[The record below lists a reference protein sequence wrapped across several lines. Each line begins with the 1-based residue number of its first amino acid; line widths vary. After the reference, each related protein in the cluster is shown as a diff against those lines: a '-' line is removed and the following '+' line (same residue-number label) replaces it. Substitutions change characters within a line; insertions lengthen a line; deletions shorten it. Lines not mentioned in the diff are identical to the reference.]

1 MKRLL
6 TFSTVVVLTVFAT
19 DLLLAQSNSFVGTW
33 KLNSAKTKYTSGA
46 PPKEETVTI
55 QMAGDRDQTSAN
67 GTAAD
72 GSPFL
77 LKYEVPDKGGA
88 GKVLDGP
95 FDAVSAKRVDD
106 NTIDS
111 TFMKGGKEIRQI
123 HGVVS
128 KDGKTLRVTLK
139 GTDAQGKQAAGVL
152 LFEKQ

>member
-6 TFSTVVVLTVFAT
+6 TFATVVVLTVFAS

-33 KLNSAKTKYTSGA
+33 RLNSAKTKYTSGA

-55 QMAGDRDQTSAN
+55 QMTDDRDQTSAN
-67 GTAAD
+67 GIAAD
-72 GSPFL
+72 GSTFS
-77 LKYEVPDKGGA
+77 LKYEVPDKGGT

-111 TFMKGGKEIRQI
+111 TFMKGGKEIRHI

-128 KDGKTLRVTLK
+128 KDGKTLRVALK
-139 GTDAQGKQAAGVL
+139 GTDAQGKPAAGVL
-152 LFEKQ
+152 IFEKQ